1 MQIELT
7 VAYVQFGGNTGG
19 GKYFYSYSPDI
30 IKVTDPDVTLE
41 FVLSKATDPRFEVV
55 GLVSTD
61 ANNQFKPPVV
71 RSSKR
76 AVGVLDSNSHSQ
88 LTMVS
93 VLVADTE
100 FEGVH
105 ISCDPQVLN
114 VPEL

>member
-30 IKVTDPDVTLE
+30 IKVTDPNVTLE

-61 ANNQFKPPVV
+61 ANNQFKVPQIK
-71 RSSKR
+71 SSKR
-76 AVGVLDSNSHSQ
+76 AVDVLDANTHSQ

-93 VLVADTE
+93 VVVADNDVK
-100 FEGVH
+100 GVH